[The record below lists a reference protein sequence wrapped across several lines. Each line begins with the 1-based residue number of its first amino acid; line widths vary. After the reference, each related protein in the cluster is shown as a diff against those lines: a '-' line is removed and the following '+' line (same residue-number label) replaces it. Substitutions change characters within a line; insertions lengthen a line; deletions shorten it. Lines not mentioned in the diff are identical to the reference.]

1 MAEIF
6 IDSAYKRPPVLINLD
21 NPLINCDPALAN
33 GQLSAY
39 AYNFLVG
46 GFTFDWYN
54 GSKVEGTAITGD
66 NVQNNLLLRQGIGFY
81 TVRVISDTTA
91 CYSDLS
97 GEITDG
103 RFYPPVPT
111 VEVVQDRADC
121 VNPDGWL
128 TASVDGITFNYS
140 FDWYDGGTVDGSIDF
155 TGIDYQN
162 LDIGQYAVTA
172 MDQVTG
178 CVSDPQVAEIKDIR
192 VIPTITF
199 KATASYCR
207 DAIATGTGMAEL
219 QLNPA
224 DQVAEDIVWLD
235 ENGSV
240 AGTGGYITEQFPGFY
255 TAYVTTSFGCET
267 EGTTEIPTEIL
278 TYNLVTTNSDAK
290 NDKFQVDCLSLFPN
304 NNVKIFNRS
313 GVLVYEADG
322 YNNDD
327 VVFSGH
333 GEKGAY
339 IAGNL
344 LPVGTYFYIIDKRDG
359 TKPRTGFLELAR

>member
-1 MAEIF
+1 MIGGYSFEWYAGETATGTMLS
-6 IDSAYKRPPVLINLD
+6 DQELLI
-21 NPLINCDPALAN
+21 
-33 GQLSAY
+33 GQGLG
-39 AYNFLVG
+39 V
-46 GFTFDWYN
+46 
-54 GSKVEGTAITGD
+54 
-66 NVQNNLLLRQGIGFY
+66 Y
-81 TVRVISDTTA
+81 TVKATND
-91 CYSDLS
+91 
-97 GEITDG
+97 ITLCSAEG
-103 RFYPPVPT
+103 HGQIEEGMLYPPVPT
-111 VEVVQDRADC
+111 VEVVQDYRDC

-128 TASVDGITFNYS
+128 TAHVDGVTFNYT
-140 FDWYDGGTVDGSIDF
+140 FDWYDGGTVDGSIEF

-162 LDIGQYAVTA
+162 LLDGQYAVTA

-178 CVSDPQVAEIKDIR
+178 CVSDPKVAQIQDLR

-207 DAIATGTGMAEL
+207 DAVATGTGMAEL

-224 DQVAEDIVWLD
+224 DQIAENIMWLD

-240 AGTGGYITEQFPGFY
+240 AGTGSYITEQFPGFY
-255 TAYVTTSFGCET
+255 TAYVTTSFGCEA

-339 IAGNL
+339 VAGNQ